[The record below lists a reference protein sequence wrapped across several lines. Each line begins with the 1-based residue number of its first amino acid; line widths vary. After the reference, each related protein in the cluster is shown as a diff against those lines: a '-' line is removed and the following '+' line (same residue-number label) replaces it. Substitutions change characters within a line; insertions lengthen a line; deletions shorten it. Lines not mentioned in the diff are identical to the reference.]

1 MTMETT
7 KPDWLIEHSEQ
18 IENGQTV
25 LVSYDREGD
34 TLEIFFNPGPGTGVE
49 LTDHFVLRY
58 DKKTAAPLSLIFLS
72 FSKLTQPTEYGPES
86 FRLTGLEKLPPKQR
100 DTITQILMSPPVS
113 YYLRTSA
120 LSLPRHSRHVPIT
133 YLRQPLATAL

>member
-1 MTMETT
+1 METT
-7 KPDWLIEHSEQ
+7 NPDWLIEREVKLD
-18 IENGQTV
+18 NGRTV

-34 TLEIFFNPGPGTGVE
+34 TLEVFFNQGPGTGVE
-49 LTDHFVLRY
+49 LTDQIVLRY
-58 DKKTAAPLSLIFLS
+58 DKKTAVPLSLIFLS

-100 DTITQILMSPPVS
+100 DIITQILMSPPVNH
-113 YYLRTSA
+113 YLRTSA
-120 LSLPRHSRHVPIT
+120 LSLPRHSRRVPIT